1 MNRKTK
7 YLIPTFAAVF
17 ALTFIFVTPYV
28 IAEGDYEG
36 HSKWGAKHHGMNKA
50 VTVDGF
56 TGFIPIPEDFNK
68 ETMKALKEQVS
79 VTLIDAATAAEDN
92 GLSNVMKASIGIVKN
107 ENGDKY
113 VAWVLTGMSME
124 DDTVTKNIFV
134 VDAGN
139 AENTGSITKS
149 FDLSNIEEMK
159 SQWKDHESNF
169 SGDHETMKEKFR
181 ESHGMEGEH
190 LGTNT

>member
-7 YLIPTFAAVF
+7 YLIPAFAAVF
-17 ALTFIFVTPYV
+17 ALTFVFVTPYV
-28 IAEGDYEG
+28 MAEGDYDG
-36 HSKWGAKHHGMNKA
+36 HSKWGAKHQGMTKA

-56 TGFIPIPEDFNK
+56 TGSISIPEDIDK
-68 ETMKALKEQVS
+68 EAMKALKEQVS
-79 VTLIDAATAAEDN
+79 VTLIVAATAAEEN
-92 GLSNVMKASIGIVKN
+92 GFSDVMKASIGIVKN

-113 VAWVLTGMSME
+113 VAWVLAGMSMD

-139 AENTGSITKS
+139 AENTGSVTKS

-169 SGDHETMKEKFR
+169 SGDHEAMKEKFR
-181 ESHGMEGEH
+181 ESHGTGEQH
-190 LGTNT
+190 GTNT

>member
-17 ALTFIFVTPYV
+17 ALAFVFVTPYV
-28 IAEGDYEG
+28 MAEGDYEG
-36 HSKWGAKHHGMNKA
+36 HSKWGAKHQGMNKA
-50 VTVDGF
+50 VTVDRF
-56 TGFIPIPEDFNK
+56 TGSIPIPEDFNK
-68 ETMKALKEQVS
+68 ETMKALKEKVS

-92 GLSNVMKASIGIVKN
+92 GLSDVMKASIGIVKN

-113 VAWVLTGMSME
+113 VAWVIAGMSMD

-139 AENTGSITKS
+139 VENTGSVTKS

-169 SGDHETMKEKFR
+169 SGDHEAMKEKFR
-181 ESHGMEGEH
+181 ESHGTEEH

>member
-7 YLIPTFAAVF
+7 FLIPTFAAVF
-17 ALTFIFVTPYV
+17 ALAFVFVTPYV
-28 IAEGDYEG
+28 MAEGDYEG
-36 HSKWGAKHHGMNKA
+36 HSKWGAKHQGMNKA

-56 TGFIPIPEDFNK
+56 TGSIPIPEDFDK

-113 VAWVLTGMSME
+113 VAWVLAGMSME
-124 DDTVTKNIFV
+124 DDTITKNIFV

-139 AENTGSITKS
+139 VENTGSITKS
-149 FDLSNIEEMK
+149 FDLSHIEEMK

-169 SGDHETMKEKFR
+169 SGDHEAMKEKFR
-181 ESHGMEGEH
+181 ELHE
-190 LGTNT
+190 

>member
-7 YLIPTFAAVF
+7 FLIPTFAAVF
-17 ALTFIFVTPYV
+17 ALAFVFVTPYV
-28 IAEGDYEG
+28 MAEGDYEG
-36 HSKWGAKHHGMNKA
+36 HSKWGAKHQGMNKA

-56 TGFIPIPEDFNK
+56 TGSIPIPEDFDK
-68 ETMKALKEQVS
+68 ETMKALKEKVS

-92 GLSNVMKASIGIVKN
+92 GLSDVMKASIGMVKN

-113 VAWVLTGMSME
+113 VAWILAGMSIE
-124 DDTVTKNIFV
+124 DDTITKNIFV

-159 SQWKDHESNF
+159 SQWKDHKSSF
-169 SGDHETMKEKFR
+169 SGDHEAMKEKFR
-181 ESHGMEGEH
+181 ELHE
-190 LGTNT
+190 